1 MDESR
6 RKDRTKDRALGG
18 GQKRK
23 ACGGVGV
30 KDTGN
35 FGVIG
40 EVRLKRRSGRGSEWK
55 MTVVPA
61 KRAAEGRWSGQVAQ
75 FGLRAFL
82 HHSLVKKT
90 AANC

>member
-6 RKDRTKDRALGG
+6 RKSRTKDRALGG
-18 GQKRK
+18 QKWK
-23 ACGGVGV
+23 VCGGV

-35 FGVIG
+35 LGVIG
-40 EVRLKRRSGRGSEWK
+40 EVRLKPRSGRGSEWK

-61 KRAAEGRWSGQVAQ
+61 KRAAEGRWSGQIAQ

-90 AANC
+90 AADC